1 MRRRRTLASLVY
13 AALAALTIGATAASA
28 DPLQGNPT
36 VLTFTVA
43 CPNMDPF
50 DATVVGAPG
59 FAEGQRLIV
68 VRRATATQGSLDLVR
83 CTATNPE
90 GVTQTV
96 FLQFVERG

>member
-1 MRRRRTLASLVY
+1 MRRRRTLASLVC

-28 DPLQGNPT
+28 DPLRNPT
-36 VLTFTVA
+36 ALTFTVA

-50 DATVVGAPG
+50 DVTVVGAPG

-68 VRRATATQGSLDLVR
+68 LRRPTATQGSLDLVR
-83 CTATNPE
+83 CTATNPQ